1 MQYIKDVFQT
11 LRRYQGGCFEWSG
24 KHAQWECFGPTA
36 NPQLEIVVRRTLK
49 KKIPKHGADIKR
61 SKALLLHCSNLNVP
75 VLNRQLV

>member
-36 NPQLEIVVRRTLK
+36 NPQLEIVVAEEDAQNTALTLK
-49 KKIPKHGADIKR
+49 VVKLFFCTAVI
-61 SKALLLHCSNLNVP
+61 
-75 VLNRQLV
+75 